1 MKGLK
6 SQNSPKLVSQR
17 RGKNI
22 SEITKKK
29 Q

>member
-6 SQNSPKLVSQR
+6 NQNSPKLISKR

-22 SEITKKK
+22 SEISKKK